1 MGFCG
6 PTISV
11 KMSADLCWAIVRDNH
26 AYLLKKRTV
35 QKPFSTEPNNLK
47 NVNSARYNGFC
58 PKKVVGITAAE
69 GARELS
75 SPTRQR
81 NSRTNLVRTLLR
93 PQSRLAPA
101 VHLPEYAVSLRPIN
115 TGKI

>member
-69 GARELS
+69 GGKGIVLAYKTKKYQNK
-75 SPTRQR
+75 PGK
-81 NSRTNLVRTLLR
+81 NLTKTTIKAGPRRALTK
-93 PQSRLAPA
+93 
-101 VHLPEYAVSLRPIN
+101 YAVSLRPIN
-115 TGKI
+115 TGK